1 MAFINSTLW
10 NDLQSS
16 DATNEKRFS
25 EQGLLD
31 AVKAST
37 PATREYIPPSGIEQ
51 MQSLSSLR
59 DFKIPVIKDQQVT
72 VTQSPGFSIPSNLEE
87 SDSYFFQPYDVFSGF
102 RHYPAAYDNN
112 QIDQEFAVREKMKNI
127 AYAMGDEVESI
138 LSTVIETRKTQVL
151 NGDSIVTSAGDFSFD
166 AVTDTLEIDL
176 AAQNETMFYAL
187 NELMEINE
195 LPGDYRIATS
205 RGGMAKQKAAML
217 KYGPENEKNL
227 AALGFLGMDRIHQT
241 GNISAGSDV
250 FNGYFLRDGS
260 VGVYENFP
268 SDFRNGTR
276 IAGKEWRVS
285 DMELPYVKMRANIFT
300 NTEATDA
307 TSLIT
312 SGTDSNLTM
321 THFEEMAVWA
331 RFYVVY
337 RYNSDLSTRANDIVK
352 IKGLTTTV

>member
-1 MAFINSTLW
+1 MAFINATLW

-16 DATNEKRFS
+16 SATNEKRFS
-25 EQGLLD
+25 ELGLVN
-31 AVKAST
+31 AVVEST
-37 PATREYIPPSGIEQ
+37 PATREYIPNEGVEQ
-51 MQSLSSLR
+51 MRSLSSLR
-59 DFKIPVIKDQQVT
+59 DFKIPVIKDQTVT
-72 VTQSPGFSIPSNLEE
+72 VTTSPGFSIPSNLEE

-112 QIDQEFAVREKMKNI
+112 QIDQRFAVEQKMRNI
-127 AYAMGDEVESI
+127 AYAMGNEVESI
-138 LSTVIETRKTQVL
+138 LSTNMELRKTQLLDYDDV
-151 NGDSIVTSAGDFSFD
+151 VTSAGVFNFN
-166 AVTDTLEIDL
+166 AGTDTLEVSL

-187 NELMEINE
+187 SELMEANE
-195 LPGDYRIATS
+195 LPGNYRIVTS
-205 RGGMAKQKAAML
+205 RAGMAKQKAAML

-241 GNISAGSDV
+241 GNISVGSDV

-260 VGVYENFP
+260 IGVYPNFP
-268 SDFRNGTR
+268 HDFRNGTQ

-285 DMELPYVKMRANIFT
+285 DMELPFLRMRANIFT

-307 TSLIT
+307 TALIT

-321 THFEEMAVWA
+321 THFEEMAIWA

-337 RYNSDLSTRANDIVK
+337 RYNSDLTTRANDIVK
-352 IKGLTTTV
+352 IKGLTA